1 MCRFFT
7 PLRNLAPVLHGEGKV
22 PVKMRYPMQQ
32 VVPVAQSQQGAAS
45 IHVLFGTQTGTTEMV
60 ASDIE
65 DALAAKG
72 FAVSAPRGLD
82 EVTMAEL
89 SGLGTV
95 LIVCSSYGDGWF
107 PDAAVDFYEAL
118 TAPDAPDLTG
128 LSFAVLGFGD
138 SGYDDFC
145 AAGRLLDEALA
156 ARGALRIH
164 PRGSCDIVYEQA
176 AETWT
181 EGVLSVLQ
189 TRRAEGAVAAV
200 AVAAPVVLRE
210 KGERP
215 KWTRAHPYAARL
227 VENRLLSDP
236 ASDKEIRHFRIELG
250 EDGPDYEVGDALNIL
265 PENDPA
271 LVEAWLDRSGV
282 APATVLP
289 GHDRPFADMLRD
301 GLEIVA
307 PSRELLVLMAK
318 RAAGGTLG
326 RLMAQGDRVG
336 LEAWLWGRDALDL
349 LTEVPE
355 VTLSPEELVSVL
367 RPLQHRS
374 YSIASSARVLPHAV
388 DLTVSVVRFDRNGR
402 DHGGVCSTYLAGRL
416 PVGGAVNVFVTPNS
430 AFRVPSDPAVPM
442 IMVGPG
448 AGIAPFIGFLQERA
462 AVGATGSN
470 WLFFGDR
477 RRAHDFI
484 YRAEL
489 EAWQQ
494 QGVLTRLDLAFSRDG
509 AEKVYVQDR
518 MRVAGADLFAALE
531 AGGHFYVCG
540 DAQRMAPDVE
550 AALLEVIAEH
560 GGLDAAGAQE
570 YLARLRRERRY
581 LRDVY

>member
-1 MCRFFT
+1 
-7 PLRNLAPVLHGEGKV
+7 
-22 PVKMRYPMQQ
+22 
-32 VVPVAQSQQGAAS
+32 
-45 IHVLFGTQTGTTEMV
+45 
-60 ASDIE
+60 
-65 DALAAKG
+65 
-72 FAVSAPRGLD
+72 
-82 EVTMAEL
+82 
-89 SGLGTV
+89 
-95 LIVCSSYGDGWF
+95 
-107 PDAAVDFYEAL
+107 
-118 TAPDAPDLTG
+118 
-128 LSFAVLGFGD
+128 
-138 SGYDDFC
+138 
-145 AAGRLLDEALA
+145 
-156 ARGALRIH
+156 
-164 PRGSCDIVYEQA
+164 
-176 AETWT
+176 
-181 EGVLSVLQ
+181 
-189 TRRAEGAVAAV
+189 
-200 AVAAPVVLRE
+200 
-210 KGERP
+210 
-215 KWTRAHPYAARL
+215 
-227 VENRLLSDP
+227 
-236 ASDKEIRHFRIELG
+236 
-250 EDGPDYEVGDALNIL
+250 
-265 PENDPA
+265 
-271 LVEAWLDRSGV
+271 
-282 APATVLP
+282 
-289 GHDRPFADMLRD
+289 
-301 GLEIVA
+301 
-307 PSRELLVLMAK
+307 
-318 RAAGGTLG
+318 
-326 RLMAQGDRVG
+326 MAQGDRAG

-402 DHGGVCSTYLAGRL
+402 DHGGVCSTYLADRL
-416 PVGGAVNVFVTPNS
+416 PIGGGVKVFVTPNS

-448 AGIAPFIGFLQERA
+448 AGIAPFIGFLPERA

-518 MRVAGADLFAALE
+518 MRAAGADLFAALE